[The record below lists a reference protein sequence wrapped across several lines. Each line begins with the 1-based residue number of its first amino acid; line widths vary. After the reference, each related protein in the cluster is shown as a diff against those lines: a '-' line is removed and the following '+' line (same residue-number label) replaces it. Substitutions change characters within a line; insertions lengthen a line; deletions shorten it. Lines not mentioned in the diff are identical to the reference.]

1 MIRASMAGIGAMGGS
16 ATHSGGICNER
27 FNLPAK
33 ASGNSDSYH
42 GLLGLLRGQRA
53 GRRHGRVVV
62 RRGDGGTRV
71 GPVEYRRRQKL
82 AGSEGRGGDLHG
94 TVSGKVG
101 ARVERRRDDVTT

>member
-1 MIRASMAGIGAMGGS
+1 VLWSGDAVEHDPGVHGGHRRHGRQRH
-16 ATHSGGICNER
+16 ALRRH
-27 FNLPAK
+27 
-33 ASGNSDSYH
+33 H

-94 TVSGKVG
+94 TVSGEVG